1 MEHFLIYTIKSAL
14 LKSVIRMK
22 TFLTDV
28 LISTLVLFM
37 FVNTSPLPN
46 NSTTL
51 SNNSTS
57 LSENICT
64 NKALLEKIKTVVN
77 DASPGIQH
85 LGDIPAYAATSCQQ
99 IASFRPKAESGYY
112 WIQDNSGSCACVLP
126 DRRRGLWRGSVDAS
140 SQC

>member
-1 MEHFLIYTIKSAL
+1 MQLII
-14 LKSVIRMK
+14 
-22 TFLTDV
+22 TFMLFV
-28 LISTLVLFM
+28 L
-37 FVNTSPLPN
+37 VNTSPLPN

-99 IASFRPKAESGYY
+99 ITSLRPEAESGYY
-112 WIQDNSGSCACVLP
+112 WIQENSGPVRVYCQIGGGACGEGV
-126 DRRRGLWRGSVDAS
+126 WMQVANINMTEN
-140 SQC
+140 QF